1 MKHRTKFSQKQRKI
15 RSQLAKIIHDQNYIR
30 AALVTMT
37 RACGNENCRCAKG
50 QKHVSMYLSQSA
62 GGKTKKLFVPKKY
75 EPHVKQW
82 VENYR
87 RIRELMEEV
96 SDDLWDAVKERRLK

>member
-1 MKHRTKFSQKQRKI
+1 
-15 RSQLAKIIHDQNYIR
+15 
-30 AALVTMT
+30 
-37 RACGNENCRCAKG
+37 
-50 QKHVSMYLSQSA
+50 MYLSQSA

-96 SDDLWDAVKERRLK
+96 SLDLWDAVKERRLR